1 MGWVGRRF
9 RFLRIYH
16 VVLCVLLL
24 LGLKDRRKRK
34 KRKRTRRRFRA
45 RESFKF
51 KPSVLLLPFFTSIFT
66 NISLMLELVFP
77 PQLRLTLTLRETERE
92 REGQK
97 KIFSVFVHV
106 TRQTP
111 FRNDREIQVAP
122 QPPRP
127 PSLSLSFP
135 YLSLSYPLVSSLP
148 RYFKARSR

>member
-1 MGWVGRRF
+1 
-9 RFLRIYH
+9 
-16 VVLCVLLL
+16 
-24 LGLKDRRKRK
+24 
-34 KRKRTRRRFRA
+34 
-45 RESFKF
+45 
-51 KPSVLLLPFFTSIFT
+51 
-66 NISLMLELVFP
+66 MLELVFP